1 MRPLDLVHSALRAL
15 RAHKLRSFLTLLG
28 VIIGVTTMVSVVGV
42 IAGLDAYVKDQI
54 IRLAPDVFVVDRFGI
69 IQSHSEF
76 IQALKRPSLTW
87 ADYER
92 VSQAGLPHVA
102 QVSTRAFRSMT
113 VKFRDKHLANVFV
126 VGTTA
131 NFAGMLKFETES
143 GRYFSEQENQAAA
156 YVAVIGADTRDE
168 LFPHLDPLG
177 RTLTLG
183 GLPFR
188 IIGVFTRQGKA
199 MGFSRDNVVCIP
211 VQVYRKNFMGRH
223 DSLNLQVQARGGV
236 ASLDA
241 ATDEVRALLR
251 ASRHTAF
258 KDPDPFGILTQD
270 VLQAL
275 WKQISRAAFV
285 LMLLVASVSLG
296 VGGVVIMNIM
306 LVSVVERTPE
316 IGIRL
321 ALGARKRD
329 IARQFLLEAAT
340 LSLCGG
346 LAGLAAGAVVTWVV
360 RELVDFPARLTPGIV
375 GASLAVF
382 SSTARC
388 CGRWD
393 PRPCA
398 SRCAPSPPRSCAA
411 S

>member
-1 MRPLDLVHSALRAL
+1 MQPRDLVHSALRAL

-69 IQSHSEF
+69 IQSHAEF
-76 IQALKRPSLTW
+76 IQALKRPAVTW

-92 VSQAGLPHVA
+92 VSQAGLAHVA

-126 VGTTA
+126 VGSTP
-131 NFAGMLKFETES
+131 NFAEMFKFETEA

-188 IIGVFTRQGKA
+188 IVGVFTRQGKA
-199 MGFSRDNVVCIP
+199 LGFSRDNVVCIP
-211 VQVYRKNFMGRH
+211 IQVYRKNFLGH
-223 DSLNLQVQARGGV
+223 KDSLNLQIQARGGV
-236 ASLDA
+236 DGLDPA
-241 ATDEVRALLR
+241 MDEVRALLR

-258 KDPDPFGILTQD
+258 RDPDPFGVLTQD

-306 LVSVVERTPE
+306 LVSVVERTTE

-329 IARQFLLEAAT
+329 IARQFLLEAAI

-346 LAGLAAGAVVTWVV
+346 LAGVAVGASVTWVV
-360 RELVDFPARLTPGIV
+360 RNLVDFPARITPGII
-375 GASLAVF
+375 GASLAV
-382 SSTARC
+382 STLVGLAAGLLPAR
-388 CGRWD
+388 R
-393 PRPCA
+393 
-398 SRCAPSPPRSCAA
+398 AA
-411 S
+411 NLPVIDALRAE

>member
-1 MRPLDLVHSALRAL
+1 MQPRDLVHGALRAL

-42 IAGLDAYVKDQI
+42 IAGLDAYVKDQV

-69 IQSHSEF
+69 IQSRSEF
-76 IQALKRPSLTW
+76 IQALKRPVLTW
-87 ADYER
+87 ADYQR
-92 VSQAGLPHVA
+92 VSQAGLPHVG
-102 QVSTRAFRSMT
+102 QVSTRAFRTMT
-113 VKFRDKHLANVFV
+113 AKFRDRHLGNVFV
-126 VGTTA
+126 VGSTP
-131 NFAGMLKFETES
+131 NFAEMLKFETES
-143 GRYFSEQENQAAA
+143 GRYFSAQEDQAAA

-188 IIGVFTRQGKA
+188 IIGVFARQGKA
-199 MGFSRDNVVCIP
+199 LGFSRDNVVCIP
-211 VQVYRKNFMGRH
+211 IQVYRKNFLGRH
-223 DSLNLQVQARGGV
+223 DSLNLQVQARDGV
-236 ASLDA
+236 AGLDPA
-241 ATDEVRALLR
+241 MDEVRALLR

-285 LMLLVASVSLG
+285 LMVLVASVSLG

-316 IGIRL
+316 IGVRM

-329 IARQFLLEAAT
+329 ISRQFLLEAAL

-346 LAGLAAGAVVTWVV
+346 LAGLAAGSLVTWAV
-360 RELVDFPARLTPGIV
+360 RHLVDFPARITPGIV
-375 GASLAVF
+375 GASLGV
-382 SSTARC
+382 STLVGLAAGLLPAR
-388 CGRWD
+388 R
-393 PRPCA
+393 
-398 SRCAPSPPRSCAA
+398 AA
-411 S
+411 SLPVIDALRAE